1 MHQVIN
7 VICFRALLKAEGC
20 PRTSAICALPMMA
33 VGHRRIT
40 SASPVTKRIEVSKGA
55 MRQRL
60 LPWGASSFLWLPSVQ
75 RIEIQENPSDL
86 ARKQWF
92 LPTETIERV
101 VDQIG

>member
-1 MHQVIN
+1 
-7 VICFRALLKAEGC
+7 
-20 PRTSAICALPMMA
+20 MMA